1 MNDMKK
7 IIMITSLITLSSC
20 GNKAPKCE
28 DKKVTELVLSILDD
42 NKDKLQGN
50 LPIFGLVP
58 FRTFKKENSKVA
70 NIMTT
75 SSDDKL
81 LICGCEGSVEAWTEK
96 SDDGKKTDT
105 LVSTITYTAQ
115 MNSEK
120 EIIVKVNDVKP
131 FEMKDK
137 SIYNNQ

>member
-7 IIMITSLITLSSC
+7 IIMIASLTTLISC

-28 DKKVTELVLSILDD
+28 DKKVTDLVLSVLDD
-42 NKDKLQGN
+42 NKDKLQLN
-50 LPIFGLVP
+50 LPIFGLIP
-58 FRTFKKENSKVA
+58 LNTFKKENSKVT

-81 LICGCEGSVEAWTEK
+81 LICGCEGSVAAWIEK
-96 SDDGKKTDT
+96 SNNEKKADT
-105 LVSTITYTAQ
+105 LVSNITYTAQ
-115 MNSEK
+115 MNSEN
-120 EIIVKVNDVKP
+120 EIIVKVNDVEP